1 MSNQGHHANVTGS
14 SAENLTRCILIEK
27 GYLVKRNFPKYI
39 NIYGEDSK
47 PDLFVQGIPGYE
59 QGLIIEVK
67 YQSVGGSVDE
77 KYPSLIENIK
87 TKYPYP
93 TVIVI
98 DGNGYRAGALSWL
111 KMHIDG
117 KKLINIFDINE
128 FLSWTNK
135 LEKKE
140 RKPILVTGR
149 KETTFDNFRG
159 VKA

>member
-1 MSNQGHHANVTGS
+1 MHNQGHHANVTGN
-14 SAENLTRCILIEK
+14 SAENVTRCILIEK
-27 GYLVKRNFPKYI
+27 GYTVKRNFPKYI
-39 NIYGEDSK
+39 NIYGEYAK

-59 QGLIIEVK
+59 QGLTIEVK

-77 KYPSLIENIK
+77 KYPFLIENIK
-87 TKYPYP
+87 LKYPFP

-98 DGNGYRAGALSWL
+98 DGNGYRAGALAWL

-117 KKLINIFDINE
+117 KKLIAIFDINE

-140 RKPILVTGR
+140 RKTVISTER
-149 KETTFDNFRG
+149 KETTFDNFRS

>member
-1 MSNQGHHANVTGS
+1 MSNQGHHANVTGN
-14 SAENLTRCILIEK
+14 SAENVIRCILIEK
-27 GYLVKRNFPKYI
+27 GYQVKRNSPKYI
-39 NIYGEDSK
+39 NIYGEYAK
-47 PDLFVQGIPGYE
+47 PDLFVQGIPGHE

-77 KYPSLIENIK
+77 KYPFLIENIK

-98 DGNGYRAGALSWL
+98 DGNGYRTGALTWL
-111 KMHIDG
+111 KMHVDG
-117 KKLINIFDINE
+117 KKLINIFGINE

-140 RKPILVTGR
+140 RKPVISNGR
-149 KETTFDNFRG
+149 KEITFENFQG
-159 VKA
+159 VRV